1 MGPFHFVFVGLHYLS
16 SQMKTP
22 RLGLPLCLLLWNAFF
37 STAEKKQIVWKESS
51 NNKTDSSN
59 DNDEESGLTVGLSIT
74 LTNGTEIDFDC
85 PKYFLM
91 LENEDMY
98 SELDYFMQYG
108 VWSQRVLLENLF
120 VSLEFGRNIDGPEDF
135 KDFLDR
141 IIDMDI
147 DFRQRDSDYCSW
159 SGITCDEDNDIYGI
173 YLDDMDF
180 EGTLPEELKDL
191 DTLVYLD
198 LSNNE
203 IHGTIPESWKELEL
217 LRRLNLRNNLIEGTI
232 PASFSE
238 LTEVEHLVLG
248 NNKLEGS
255 IPASLF
261 DNWDYLEYF
270 DISRNNINGTIPKTL
285 MEDKTM
291 LATVKVRENMLTGTL
306 PNKFV
311 GRSNMPYHLDFSSN
325 QLTGTIPAP
334 YMTLPQLNVLDLSN
348 NKLSGTIPSE
358 IVELE
363 RVSQIILVRMQ

>member
-1 MGPFHFVFVGLHYLS
+1 
-16 SQMKTP
+16 MKTP
-22 RLGLPLCLLLWNAFF
+22 RLGLLLCLLLWNAFVT
-37 STAEKKQIVWKESS
+37 TAEKKQIVWKESS
-51 NNKTDSSN
+51 NNKTDSN
-59 DNDEESGLTVGLSIT
+59 DNDKESGLTVGLSIT
-74 LTNGTEIDFDC
+74 LANGTEIDFDC

-91 LENEDMY
+91 LENEAVN
-98 SELDYFMQYG
+98 SELDYYMQYG

-120 VSLEFGRNIDGPEDF
+120 VSLEFGRNIEGPEDF

-159 SGITCDEDNDIYGI
+159 SGIACDEDKDIYGI

-203 IHGTIPESWKELEL
+203 IHGTIPDSWKELEL

-248 NNKLEGS
+248 NNQLEGS

-270 DISRNNINGTIPKTL
+270 DISRNNINGTIPNTL
-285 MEDKTM
+285 MKDKIM